1 MMDLTDGLNVF
12 REDAQSWKC
21 TLELERTSQYILGL
35 ISQYK
40 DRPSTVALDEAKS
53 FLIAVEKWKAMCLK
67 ERMGN
72 ACKNSRELIW
82 QALWGAVE
90 ARRDKEALLS
100 IMHLKG
106 FGASTDEETGQRRAK
121 VATSVLRFLF
131 PDEWGVVDWRTIS
144 ILAQLEQADGDV
156 ERALTQAKKFNPAE
170 LRSDL
175 NIVDEQAAM
184 EEIRKYRAL
193 RDLSRLPRAADVDM
207 ALFGLSLLVWPLSS
221 NEPN

>member
-1 MMDLTDGLNVF
+1 MDLADGLNKF
-12 REDAQSWKC
+12 KEDAQSWRF
-21 TLELERTSQYILGL
+21 TLELERNSRDILGL

-40 DRPSTVALDEAKS
+40 DRPSSTALDEAKS

-72 ACKNSRELIW
+72 AEKNSRELVW

-106 FGASTDEETGQRRAK
+106 FGATTDEETGQRRAK

-131 PDEWGVVDWRTIS
+131 PAEWGMVDWRTIS
-144 ILAQLEQADGDV
+144 ILSQLDQADGDV
-156 ERALTQAKKFNPAE
+156 ERALMQAKQFNPND
-170 LRSDL
+170 LRSVLDV
-175 NIVDEQAAM
+175 VDEQAAVG
-184 EEIRKYRAL
+184 EIRKYRAL
-193 RDLSRLPRAADVDM
+193 RNLPYLPRAADVDM
-207 ALFGLSLLVWPLSS
+207 ALFGLSLLVWPLTSE
-221 NEPN
+221 EPN